1 MKKFFLA
8 VASLF
13 TFIGIASAD
22 NDRIISFEQLPAK
35 SQEFI
40 KKYFPDEKV
49 SYVKEESDFME
60 LSYEAVLATGTKIEF
75 VGSGEWKE
83 VECRYSTLNE
93 EIVPVQIREYVRKNF
108 PETKFVPD
116 LVRYLEGDL
125 RISGIVQSMDR
136 KRDTLEKINESTW
149 VIRRKYS
156 SGKKVW
162 AEFIIKRNPS
172 TKPLAYYQ
180 VRIRCG
186 KNSNAFKNSTEFV
199 TSNYCMHWL
208 K

>member
-60 LSYEAVLATGTKIEF
+60 LSYEVVFAQGTKVEF
-75 VGSGEWKE
+75 TGQGEWKE
-83 VECRYSTLNE
+83 VDCRYSTLNE
-93 EIVPVQIREYVRKNF
+93 NLVPEQIRSYVKQNF
-108 PETKFVPD
+108 PDAKFVKIEKGYRD
-116 LVRYLEGDL
+116 WEVKLTNRLELTFD
-125 RISGIVQSMDR
+125 M
-136 KRDTLEKINESTW
+136 N
-149 VIRRKYS
+149 
-156 SGKKVW
+156 
-162 AEFIIKRNPS
+162 FNIID
-172 TKPLAYYQ
+172 
-180 VRIRCG
+180 IDD
-186 KNSNAFKNSTEFV
+186 
-199 TSNYCMHWL
+199 
-208 K
+208 

>member
-108 PETKFVPD
+108 PETKFVKIEKGYRDYEVKLTNRLELTFD
-116 LVRYLEGDL
+116 LNFNLVD
-125 RISGIVQSMDR
+125 ID
-136 KRDTLEKINESTW
+136 D
-149 VIRRKYS
+149 
-156 SGKKVW
+156 
-162 AEFIIKRNPS
+162 
-172 TKPLAYYQ
+172 
-180 VRIRCG
+180 
-186 KNSNAFKNSTEFV
+186 
-199 TSNYCMHWL
+199 
-208 K
+208 

>member
-93 EIVPVQIREYVRKNF
+93 NLIPAQIKEYVTKNF
-108 PETKFVPD
+108 PDTKFV
-116 LVRYLEGDL
+116 
-125 RISGIVQSMDR
+125 
-136 KRDTLEKINESTW
+136 KIE
-149 VIRRKYS
+149 RKYR
-156 SGKKVW
+156 GYEVKLTNRL
-162 AEFIIKRNPS
+162 ELTFDN
-172 TKPLAYYQ
+172 
-180 VRIRCG
+180 
-186 KNSNAFKNSTEFV
+186 
-199 TSNYCMHWL
+199 NYNL
-208 K
+208 IDIDD